1 MSVANG
7 RLGELLDPRRLT
19 RNVVYSLAG
28 WVLPAVAALVAFPVA
43 AQRLGSDRFAILA
56 LSWGLAGWFSQFD
69 FGIGRALTKEV
80 AARHSTG
87 RDSEIPRLVW
97 SATFALGALALVV
110 ALVLWVAAPAL
121 VTRVLDV
128 PPILHV
134 EAIAAAR
141 WLAVAVVPITLGPV
155 HRAVLEARQQFRL
168 ATYLRIPLGV
178 GSFLLPLLAADA
190 ASAVGWV
197 VAARTVYW
205 VAMIVAARVPLVR
218 PDATGALFRDGAWI
232 SLSAVISPLLV
243 QGDRFALAALVPIA
257 ASGSY
262 ASAQEVATKL
272 AFFSI
277 ALQPVLFAAASAA
290 SGVDDRRARQ
300 LERQAAFVTIAVLAV
315 PTLVLAIWAA
325 PLLKWWMGSAFD
337 LQAGRVLPW
346 MAGAVFVNAV
356 AQVPYAFLQAGRG
369 ARAVGLLH
377 LVELPVYAWALVVA
391 VPRWGMMGAALVWA
405 GRMLADAVAMWWLS
419 VRRA

>member
-1 MSVANG
+1 M
-7 RLGELLDPRRLT
+7 
-19 RNVVYSLAG
+19 YSLAG
-28 WVLPAVAALVAFPVA
+28 WVLPAAAALVAFPVA
-43 AQRLGSDRFAILA
+43 AKQLGSDRFAILA

-80 AARHSTG
+80 AARHSAG
-87 RDSEIPRLVW
+87 RDTEIPRLVW
-97 SATFALGALALVV
+97 SATFTLGALALVV
-110 ALVLWVAAPAL
+110 ALVLWATAPAL

-128 PPILHV
+128 PPGLHR

-141 WLAVAVVPITLGPV
+141 WLALGVVPITLGPV

-178 GSFLLPLLAADA
+178 GSFLLPLLATDA
-190 ASAVGWV
+190 ASAVRWV
-197 VAARTVYW
+197 VASRTAYW

-218 PDATGALFRDGAWI
+218 PNTTGALFRDGAWI

-290 SGVDDRRARQ
+290 SSVDDRRARQ
-300 LERQAAFVTIAVLAV
+300 LERQAALVTIAVLIV
-315 PTLVLAIWAA
+315 PTLVLAIWAE

-337 LQAGRVLPW
+337 PQAGRVLPW
-346 MAGAVFVNAV
+346 MAAAVFVNAV